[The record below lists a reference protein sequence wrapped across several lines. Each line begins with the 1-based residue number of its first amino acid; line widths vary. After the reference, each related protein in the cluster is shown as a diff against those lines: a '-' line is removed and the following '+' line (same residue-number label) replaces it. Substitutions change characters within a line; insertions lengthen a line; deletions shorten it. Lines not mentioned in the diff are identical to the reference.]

1 MVTVVILTA
10 VLWPGSQIPSTRL
23 PIDKLVHF
31 ILFTAWTSAFILDFN
46 AKWVKALI
54 AGAAFALFTE
64 IIQIPIEKRTFDL
77 NDVLADTAG
86 VLFAIANSTWIIR
99 LTKRVLRR

>member
-1 MVTVVILTA
+1 MAILTA
-10 VLWPGSQIPSTRL
+10 VLWPGSQIPSTKL

-31 ILFTAWTSAFILDFN
+31 ILFLGWTTAFMVDFN

-54 AGAAFALFTE
+54 AGILFALFTE
-64 IIQIPIEKRTFDL
+64 VIQIPLEKRTFDV

-86 VLFAIANSTWIIR
+86 VIFAIANSGFLTR
-99 LTKRVLRR
+99 VTKRVLRR